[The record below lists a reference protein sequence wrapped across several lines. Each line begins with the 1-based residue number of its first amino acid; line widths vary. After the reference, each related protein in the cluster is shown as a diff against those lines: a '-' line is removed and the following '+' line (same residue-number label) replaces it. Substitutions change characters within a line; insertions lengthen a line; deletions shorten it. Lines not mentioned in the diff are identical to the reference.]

1 MWNNCFSN
9 VCYWFYIMRNL
20 FLTYFAF
27 VISLGLT
34 SCDSSQSAINDLE
47 ALLHE
52 IETNYQSYTEEDWEN
67 MSLSYS
73 AIEEELA
80 KHEYTDEELK
90 EIGRLKGKCIG
101 YLTKQSIQNLEK
113 QIKDLAKELEGGVE
127 GFWEVLSNDQ

>member
-1 MWNNCFSN
+1 MKKYLFICLTFAMVFS
-9 VCYWFYIMRNL
+9 F
-20 FLTYFAF
+20 TA
-27 VISLGLT
+27 
-34 SCDSSQSAINDLE
+34 CDSSQTAINDLE
-47 ALLHE
+47 TLLHE

-101 YLTKQSIQNLEK
+101 YLTKQSLKDFEK
-113 QIKDLAKELEGGVE
+113 QIEDLTKELDGGIE
-127 GFWEVLSNDQ
+127 GFLEVLSMIITIKI